1 MAGFNFGAFAGGVG
15 SGIEQG
21 QNIRERYKKLSDE
34 NVARRA
40 QQDVDNWLQGGGQGP
55 SPSLN
60 TPGAS
65 PGAPGMTAPPA
76 NLGGLQPVAMPGA
89 QPMPQ
94 PGGAPPPGG
103 PPGPPPPAP
112 GMQPQP
118 GSPAPLGASPPPVA
132 PPIPGSAGGGGAPP
146 PQPGGGAPSPNPQ
159 AGDGAPPDPS
169 AAPSLQQQTQEA
181 KTALQAVARQIAQ
194 ANPGRHWQPGE
205 LLDAVDNVIG
215 QMDKLNPQA
224 KILAQAQIA
233 GARAQHDYYLQAM
246 KNEQSGAN
254 VAARDATSTAN
265 TDTRVAATERGQDL
279 SHEDR
284 QAGIKAGL
292 QRTAMTVSSAERRT
306 AMQDATRLQA
316 EAIIQAG
323 ANGRTQE
330 VVDQRQA
337 ALEAGLNEKDWQT
350 EITAQLK
357 EQGMSDTFIASLF
370 RSQASAAAQSGQG
383 APSAPT
389 AATERPLPA
398 PPARGGGAATA
409 GTQQNPARPRSREEA
424 AKLPKGTWF
433 MDPSGNVIQ
442 KH

>member
-1 MAGFNFGAFAGGVG
+1 
-15 SGIEQG
+15 
-21 QNIRERYKKLSDE
+21 
-34 NVARRA
+34 
-40 QQDVDNWLQGGGQGP
+40 
-55 SPSLN
+55 
-60 TPGAS
+60 
-65 PGAPGMTAPPA
+65 
-76 NLGGLQPVAMPGA
+76 MPG
-89 QPMPQ
+89 
-94 PGGAPPPGG
+94 
-103 PPGPPPPAP
+103 
-112 GMQPQP
+112 GMGQ
-118 GSPAPLGASPPPVA
+118 
-132 PPIPGSAGGGGAPP
+132 
-146 PQPGGGAPSPNPQ
+146 
-159 AGDGAPPDPS
+159 PDP
-169 AAPSLQQQTQEA
+169 QQQMMQ
-181 KTALQAVARQIAQ
+181 Q
-194 ANPGRHWQPGE
+194 
-205 LLDAVDNVIG
+205 
-215 QMDKLNPQA
+215 
-224 KILAQAQIA
+224 LAQARQE
-233 GARAQHDYYLQAM
+233 QHDKLKAMWQAAV
-246 KNEQSGAN
+246 KLGGP
-254 VAARDATSTAN
+254 AAQKDPGMVFEAVNQAIAQDTALDASDRNILTAENRLLMDQLNLAKMYQAGTLGQERVDATNTA
-265 TDTRVAATERGQDL
+265 TGERATAAAQTSSDRQRGQDL

-337 ALEAGLNEKDWQT
+337 ALEAGLNEKEWQT

-370 RSQASAAAQSGQG
+370 RSQASAAAQSGQE